1 MILKILKLS
10 FLTIIFHKKKDMIKL
25 EIGRVTINISYPFP
39 IDSK

>member
-25 EIGRVTINISYPFP
+25 EIGRVTINISYPSP